1 MKTTED
7 SPISEV
13 MTAPEAEERWGLQP
27 GTIRASCL
35 RGPLSRYIERGL
47 VRKSGGT
54 WLVTVQAMQEVYGKE
69 LGSVRIAEELERRDD
84 FPIDGEAYVVGR
96 VEDGRYY
103 FAWGPKYPYAEEL
116 PDRSITAGESGIS
129 YHKTEAEA
137 REAMRQA
144 VETLS

>member
-35 RGPLSRYIERGL
+35 RGPLSRYIEKGL

-54 WLVTVQAMQEVYGKE
+54 WLVAVQAMQEVYGKE
-69 LGSVRIAEELERRDD
+69 
-84 FPIDGEAYVVGR
+84 
-96 VEDGRYY
+96 
-103 FAWGPKYPYAEEL
+103 K
-116 PDRSITAGESGIS
+116 
-129 YHKTEAEA
+129 
-137 REAMRQA
+137 MR
-144 VETLS
+144 